1 MEIFQLANQID
12 LKTVVKET
20 VKEIAEGVSI
30 LTDDLII
37 SAENNTKTR
46 EEYIAYMK
54 GAAFVFY
61 RLAKRYS
68 PYSGTPIRISTIEEA
83 IQHCIK
89 LLPFMERDEKIEHM
103 YLIQWLNKLLKIET
117 GKEITYPKEYLT
129 DNEIREAYDEFC
141 KRNHLTKHF

>member
-46 EEYIAYMK
+46 EEFIAYMK
-54 GAAFVFY
+54 GAAFIFY
-61 RLAKRYS
+61 RLAKRYN
-68 PYSGTPIRISTIEEA
+68 PHSGTPIRISTIEEA

-89 LLPFMERDEKIEHM
+89 LLPFMERDEKIEHI

-117 GKEITYPKEYLT
+117 GKEISYPKEYLT
-129 DNEIREAYDEFC
+129 DNEIKDAYAEYC
-141 KRNHLTKHF
+141 KRTHTHKTF